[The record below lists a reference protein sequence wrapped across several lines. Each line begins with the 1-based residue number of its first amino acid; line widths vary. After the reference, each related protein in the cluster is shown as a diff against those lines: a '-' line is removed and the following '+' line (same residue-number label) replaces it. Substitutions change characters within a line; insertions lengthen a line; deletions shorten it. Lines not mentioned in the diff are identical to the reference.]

1 MDRSGAREVAS
12 VVGLAL
18 LVVASAAAQQP
29 ARPLVIPIGRT
40 TLELGAGYDSEQGA
54 ARGELGACVIAG
66 EPERRDGAGAQ
77 YSIATLTRVGGRL
90 VVGVHVSAPLFV
102 DVLPSARISDAA
114 RRLQQAAPDDFR
126 DLCGDGFV
134 AAQTIGDHFLAEVE
148 VDRKDVLHARTHLQ
162 AGTWT
167 DPEPFRQALAA
178 LVEHH
183 QVAVRE
189 LPGGSRAAARPLT
202 VEALLSRALAFPA
215 SVTTENARPYLAAF
229 APYSR
234 DSFAG
239 MPLPEPGELV
249 GAEVAEEV
257 FRERGAGSRSTAAA
271 RAADMR
277 AAQVHRTEPEEPPSI
292 PLDPV
297 LRERPVHAEQPEP
310 VAATASELRAERAV
324 PRPAAPAPAPE
335 AASAAP
341 QLHSQ
346 PALVFAAEG
355 ELPVFATTHAP
366 GGVYAERVRQREYW
380 VPGAA
385 SATPAVKRAIERAR
399 AESPARGTTVVFA
412 QVGTATVVM
421 TDAAPAGATHSEAA
435 GERRAWIAGV
445 AAPNG
450 AQRAAIAAAIEAE
463 ARAQ

>member
-1 MDRSGAREVAS
+1 MDRFGAREVAWI
-12 VVGLAL
+12 VGLAL
-18 LVVASAAAQQP
+18 LVAASAAAQQP

-102 DVLPSARISDAA
+102 DVLPSARITDAA

-126 DLCGDGFV
+126 ELCGDGFV

-148 VDRKDVLHARTHLQ
+148 VDRKDVLHARANLQ
-162 AGTWT
+162 AGTWA
-167 DPEPFRQALAA
+167 DPEPFHQALAA

-215 SVTTENARPYLAAF
+215 SVTPEKARPYLATF
-229 APYSR
+229 EPYSR

-239 MPLPEPGELV
+239 MPLPEPGDLV
-249 GAEVAEEV
+249 GSEVAEEV
-257 FRERGAGSRSTAAA
+257 FRERGGRPRSTAAA

-277 AAQVHRTEPEEPPSI
+277 AAQVHRTEPEEPPSV

-297 LRERPVHAEQPEP
+297 LRERPNYVEQPEP

-324 PRPAAPAPAPE
+324 PRPAAPAPE
-335 AASAAP
+335 AASATP

-346 PALVFAAEG
+346 PALVFAVAG

-421 TDAAPAGATHSEAA
+421 TDAAPAGETHSEAA

-445 AAPNG
+445 AAPNA